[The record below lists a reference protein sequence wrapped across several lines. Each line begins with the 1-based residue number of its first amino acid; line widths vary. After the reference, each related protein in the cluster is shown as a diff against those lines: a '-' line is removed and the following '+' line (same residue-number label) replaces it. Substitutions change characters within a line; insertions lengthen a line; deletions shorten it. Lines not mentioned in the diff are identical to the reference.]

1 MSKKMLLVV
10 LGMLIVLLSAC
21 TSGPANGGA
30 NGAAIGGPDGE
41 GAPPPISASDSS
53 TLRLAFTDEQSF
65 YMQFG
70 NSFRS
75 RFPKLQLEVLPLREV
90 LSDPDPVKA
99 MQRFVEEEHPDV
111 VWLTQAQYASLA
123 AEGAL
128 YDLEPGMKRDGFD
141 LDGIEPGILELIRGL
156 GEGRLY
162 GLGPQFTSN
171 ALYYNKTMF
180 DKYGV
185 PYPDNR
191 MSYEDLL
198 KLASRFPHEGKFP
211 NETFGLFQ
219 SAVTRSAFE
228 LIRAMGEAKSMM
240 YADMDSGKMTLD
252 TPEWRSVFEQVIE
265 GYRSGAVALPAD
277 LSKYQNFSEGG
288 PMQITFAPGTMNF
301 MQGLAAMTLD
311 SSIALDMLGAAGSGI
326 TYIDEEGNSGI
337 GAFEWDIV
345 EGPVD
350 PSRPNVTGS
359 ILLTGLF
366 GIPVSAD
373 NKEAAWE
380 FVKLANSPEMAK
392 TLAMTAPSL
401 SVRPAFK
408 RNVDKN
414 LDAFYALSPNPLLI
428 QQPLPVAFQSAFSK
442 LADREIRAVVDGTA
456 SLEQLLA
463 ALQQAGQQLL
473 DEQLGKAQR

>member
-1 MSKKMLLVV
+1 MSKKTWLVV
-10 LGMLIVLLSAC
+10 LGMFMVLLSGC
-21 TSGPANGGA
+21 TSGSTNGGA
-30 NGAAIGGPDGE
+30 NGGAV
-41 GAPPPISASDSS
+41 GAPPILASDSS
-53 TLRLAFTDEQSF
+53 TLRIAFTDEQSF
-65 YMQFG
+65 DMQFG

-75 RFPKLQLEVLPLREV
+75 HFPNLQVEILPLREV

-99 MQRFVEEEHPDV
+99 MQRFVEKEHPDV
-111 VWLTQAQYASLA
+111 VWLTQAQYAALA
-123 AEGAL
+123 ADGTL

-141 LDGIEPGILELIRGL
+141 LEGIEPGILELIRGL
-156 GEGRLY
+156 GEGKLY

-191 MSYEDLL
+191 MSYEELL
-198 KLASRFPHEGKFP
+198 KLASRFPHEGESP
-211 NETFGLFQ
+211 DETFGLFQ
-219 SAVTRSAFE
+219 SSVVRSAFE
-228 LIRAMGEAKSMM
+228 LIRNMGEAKGMM
-240 YADMDSGKMTLD
+240 YADMESGKMTLD

-277 LSKYQNFSEGG
+277 LSKYQNYTEGG

-311 SSIALDMLGAAGSGI
+311 SSIALDMLGSAGSGI
-326 TYIDEEGNSGI
+326 TYSDGEGNSGI
-337 GAFEWDIV
+337 GSFEWDIA

-366 GIPVSAD
+366 GIPAAAD

-380 FVKLANSPEMAK
+380 FIKLANSPEMAK
-392 TLAMTAPSL
+392 TLAMTSPSL
-401 SVRPAFK
+401 PVRPAFK
-408 RNVDKN
+408 RSVDKN

-428 QQPLPVAFQSAFSK
+428 QQPLSTAFQSAFSK
-442 LADREIRAVVDGTA
+442 LADKEIRAAVEGTA

-463 ALQQAGQQLL
+463 TLQQAGQQLL
-473 DEQLGKAQR
+473 DEQQSEKPRA